1 MRDGTHGG
9 AVRKLQAMLNRLG
22 QVYPQ
27 LPALAEDGD
36 FGERTLEAVMIF
48 QRDFGLPVTGA
59 VNGATWDAL
68 HWHFR
73 RTHPC
78 RSGLCLPVLEGAVA
92 PGGRGDAVRV
102 AQSALGRLEGVL
114 AGIEGVERDG
124 RLRGA
129 TARALRAVQQ
139 GAGLPETGALDEGTW
154 QALSLLFRAAA
165 LHPGGPFPA

>member
-1 MRDGTHGG
+1 MTDGTHCG
-9 AVRKLQAMLNRLG
+9 AVRKLQAMLNCLG
-22 QVYPQ
+22 RVYPQ
-27 LPALAEDGD
+27 LPALAEDGE

-73 RTHPC
+73 RLHPC
-78 RSGLCLPVLEGAVA
+78 RGGVCLPVLEATAAV
-92 PGGRGDAVRV
+92 GERSDAVRV
-102 AQSALGRLEGVL
+102 AQSVLGRLEGVL

-124 RLRGA
+124 QLHGA

-139 GAGLPETGALDEGTW
+139 GAGLPETGALDQGTW
-154 QALSLLFRAAA
+154 RALSLLFRAAA
-165 LHPGGPFPA
+165 LYPEGSFSA